1 MVKETSNSVDM
12 NGPGSISISVSKS
25 INFYKIKNM
34 KLFMHIL
41 FVIIFL
47 KVFYDSME
55 LYSFAL
61 AFFSLTVVKFS
72 RTRFTYKDFLTLAD
86 VFDLL
91 APYVVMFFY
100 VYFYFKVYNLS
111 YVHNNM
117 VVYENNK
124 YMNNEK
130 LPVKNKYKYKK

>member
-1 MVKETSNSVDM
+1 
-12 NGPGSISISVSKS
+12 
-25 INFYKIKNM
+25 M